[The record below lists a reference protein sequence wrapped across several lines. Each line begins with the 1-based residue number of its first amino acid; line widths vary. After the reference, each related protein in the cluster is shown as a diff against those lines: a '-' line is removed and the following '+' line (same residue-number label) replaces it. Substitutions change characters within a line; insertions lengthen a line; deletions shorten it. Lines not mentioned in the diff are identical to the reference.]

1 MKALSIKQPWA
12 SLIAHGIKDI
22 ENRTWRT
29 KFRGK
34 IYIHAS
40 GAKVKPEVL
49 ENYISDEMY
58 LDYCRKLKAL
68 GIKKRSAEYLGEQPI
83 SVIIGEVE
91 IVDCVINHES
101 IWAEKTFMYE
111 ADEQVGEKPIGKP
124 IYNWVLANAKLY
136 DKPIL
141 NVKGKLSFW
150 YPDNDIVE
158 CIGCSQKFDSEFM
171 EEDDGGEKFCSE
183 CWEELSSI
191 MIQETKEC
199 NDSDKLLE
207 FGKVVTVC
215 QSVYNYEFLI
225 TDGFSQNMNNTMA
238 CMQVCIKI
246 AEGYPYVKKCITED
260 NKFHLIL
267 TKDKK

>member
-12 SLIAHGIKDI
+12 SLIAHGIKNI

-29 KFRGK
+29 NFRGK

-40 GAKVKPEVL
+40 AKDFGSLSQALNQEQWSKTIEQWD
-49 ENYISDEMY
+49 SDY
-58 LDYCRKLKAL
+58 FPNRPL
-68 GIKKRSAEYLGEQPI
+68 SA
-83 SVIIGEVE
+83 IIGEVD
-91 IVDCVINHES
+91 IVDCVINHPS
-101 IWAEKTFMYE
+101 IWAEKTDFSQE
-111 ADEQVGEKPIGKP
+111 DPASIW
-124 IYNWVLANAKLY
+124 NWVLANPVLY
-136 DKPIL
+136 EKPIL

-150 YPDNDIVE
+150 FPDTDIME

-171 EEDDGGEKFCSE
+171 EEDDSNEKYCQE
-183 CWEELSSI
+183 CWEELSPI
-191 MIQETKEC
+191 MIKETKEC
-199 NDSDKLLE
+199 NDRDKLSE

-238 CMQVCIKI
+238 CIEVCIEI

-267 TKDKK
+267 TKEKK